1 MLAFNHLGRLGRL
14 GNQMFQYASL
24 RGIARQRGY
33 EFCVPNHDIAID
45 DPFGFKMK
53 VEIFYPFE
61 LVHCGP
67 GNIGIMDRG
76 YAPVAEER
84 HFHFDKFLFHM
95 CPDEIS
101 LAGFFQSE
109 KYFKNIESEIREDFT
124 FKSEIIEPCKEMM
137 EDVGEAIS
145 LHVRRTDYLKNPNH
159 TSLDIG
165 YYEKALKKFNKK
177 LPVII
182 FSDDPEWCKEQ
193 ELFSDE
199 RFMVSES
206 GDQYIDM
213 CLMTLCQNHIIANS
227 SFSWWG
233 AWLANHPVNP
243 PRPTS
248 FKGKVIAPKKWFG
261 TNLDHDTK
269 DLYCPDW
276 VVL

>member
-53 VEIFYPFE
+53 IEIFYPFE

-233 AWLANHPVNP
+233 AWLARSKRV
-243 PRPTS
+243 
-248 FKGKVIAPKKWFG
+248 VAPSTWFG
-261 TNLDHDTK
+261 PNNADKDTK
-269 DLYCPDW
+269 DLLPESW
-276 VVL
+276 IVI

>member
-1 MLAFNHLGRLGRL
+1 MLAFNHLGQLGRL

-33 EFCVPNHDIAID
+33 GFCVPNHDIVID

-53 VEIFYPFE
+53 IEIFYPFE

-76 YAPVAEER
+76 YAPVVQEKY
-84 HFHFDKFLFHM
+84 FHYDEILHNM

-159 TSLDIG
+159 TALGLD
-165 YYEKALKKFNKK
+165 YYKKALKKFNKT

-182 FSDDPEWCKEQ
+182 FSDDPEWCQEQ
-193 ELFSDE
+193 ELFSGD

-213 CLMTLCQNHIIANS
+213 CLMTLCQHHIIANS

-233 AWLANHPVNP
+233 AWLSGSDDV
-243 PRPTS
+243 
-248 FKGKVIAPKKWFG
+248 VAPSEWFG
-261 TNLDHDTK
+261 EGNSDKDTK
-269 DLYCPDW
+269 DLYAEGW
-276 VVL
+276 QVI